1 MTITGYSGMDYT
13 KVQQLVDRV
22 NTTTGNITYSA
33 ASSTGTE
40 ITFNNLISAANITM
54 TQPGGYSFPK
64 LATAAKIDLKDDYE
78 TTVTNIS
85 FPALTTATS
94 IETDDGGTFEVIF
107 TYATNVDFGA
117 LVTAPSNTV
126 TITTKKD
133 ATLDLGSWVSKDASG
148 NHVNAT
154 VTLNGPASFTNGT
167 AAGTF
172 ASTGLPGNTLGASD
186 GTITLTNVATA
197 AIHNF
202 RGTIDVNDGV
212 KNFTGNNIVTIDVAG
227 AAALETINLTMI
239 RDNDPA
245 NSAATNTANG
255 KSSATAQ
262 DVTLTS
268 THAKLTSAT
277 ITGST
282 GDISF
287 TSVPLLTTVDLTGAD
302 AFDVSASGNA
312 ALTSWTDASKA
323 EDRTFNNNDAMT
335 SVSLSATTKLTV
347 TGDKAVGVSV
357 DGNAELTSLTIGMD
371 DVNDLDITSNP
382 KLATISGASA
392 LKDNGTDTVTDVKI
406 YGNALVASLVR
417 DSKEAPSA
425 TVTAGATSDTGSI
438 TTTSGIKDLDAFLTD
453 AIAASGTI
461 SVWFDTVQKLEIQA
475 TYGGAYT
482 DTTSSLTAPST
493 TPTAAEAADF
503 STNYTGYYAYVYNR
517 DVDAGTTTT
526 TGAISKEVQSRTYML
541 KPNAN
546 TLVVPA
552 LGSGEGFSVTTGSGT
567 YTFVQ
572 GASYTGAANGSTV
585 ASVSD
590 LIAYV
595 NADTALNTA
604 DNVELIAAQDGYN
617 RAAYTIAYT
626 NSPGTSGAVEGVVS
640 TAGNLYFTYGTDT
653 GTGATNQLTAAL
665 LAGDSEADV
674 ADAIMAAINAHA
686 DYSAVTATGNANSNR
701 FIVTRN
707 VSGTGGANTSPEI
720 TSSSFPTI
728 DISVGVATTTAVLTG
743 TAYNGVIK
751 AADLASGSASSINAR
766 GTASGFFSIPDV
778 SGTYLAGLRLT
789 LRNDGNVAL
798 VGTTTAVI
806 AGASNTAITA
816 NTGDPDGTD
825 NLLVKG
831 VNIST
836 YVASTNEGPASYVA
850 AFSDI
855 ASGTTTTTGAVTAVL
870 TNRTGW

>member
-1 MTITGYSGMDYT
+1 MDL
-13 KVQQLVDRV
+13 Q
-22 NTTTGNITYSA
+22 
-33 ASSTGTE
+33 
-40 ITFNNLISAANITM
+40 
-54 TQPGGYSFPK
+54 
-64 LATAAKIDLKDDYE
+64 
-78 TTVTNIS
+78 
-85 FPALTTATS
+85 
-94 IETDDGGTFEVIF
+94 
-107 TYATNVDFGA
+107 
-117 LVTAPSNTV
+117 
-126 TITTKKD
+126 
-133 ATLDLGSWVSKDASG
+133 
-148 NHVNAT
+148 
-154 VTLNGPASFTNGT
+154 SFTNGT

-482 DTTSSLTAPST
+482 EL
-493 TPTAAEAADF
+493 
-503 STNYTGYYAYVYNR
+503 VLCQLL
-517 DVDAGTTTT
+517 V
-526 TGAISKEVQSRTYML
+526 TYCL
-541 KPNAN
+541 
-546 TLVVPA
+546 L
-552 LGSGEGFSVTTGSGT
+552 SVMTRM
-567 YTFVQ
+567 V
-572 GASYTGAANGSTV
+572 
-585 ASVSD
+585 
-590 LIAYV
+590 LIAM
-595 NADTALNTA
+595 LC
-604 DNVELIAAQDGYN
+604 
-617 RAAYTIAYT
+617 
-626 NSPGTSGAVEGVVS
+626 
-640 TAGNLYFTYGTDT
+640 
-653 GTGATNQLTAAL
+653 LTL
-665 LAGDSEADV
+665 
-674 ADAIMAAINAHA
+674 
-686 DYSAVTATGNANSNR
+686 
-701 FIVTRN
+701 
-707 VSGTGGANTSPEI
+707 
-720 TSSSFPTI
+720 
-728 DISVGVATTTAVLTG
+728 TAVLAQGDT
-743 TAYNGVIK
+743 
-751 AADLASGSASSINAR
+751 D
-766 GTASGFFSIPDV
+766 D
-778 SGTYLAGLRLT
+778 
-789 LRNDGNVAL
+789 D
-798 VGTTTAVI
+798 I
-806 AGASNTAITA
+806 A
-816 NTGDPDGTD
+816 DGT
-825 NLLVKG
+825 
-831 VNIST
+831 
-836 YVASTNEGPASYVA
+836 
-850 AFSDI
+850 
-855 ASGTTTTTGAVTAVL
+855 
-870 TNRTGW
+870 